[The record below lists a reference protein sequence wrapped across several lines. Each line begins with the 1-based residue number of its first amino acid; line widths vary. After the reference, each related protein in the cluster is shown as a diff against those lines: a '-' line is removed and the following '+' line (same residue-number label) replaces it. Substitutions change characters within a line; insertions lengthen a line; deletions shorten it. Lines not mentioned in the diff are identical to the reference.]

1 MQRKT
6 LTLKSI
12 SKATKSQP
20 ESIASDT
27 VQAGRKPKM
36 GAVKANVALLNQLC
50 ELIDNRC
57 KVFIQMRHG
66 AGYCGFPVRIDDGW
80 LVMDEVSVHGTKKAV
95 SAKTILIQIHD
106 GSFIA
111 HIHPTDSNQIGAS
124 E

>member
-12 SKATKSQP
+12 SKDTKPQL
-20 ESIASDT
+20 ESMASDT

-36 GAVKANVALLNQLC
+36 GAVKANAALLNQLSD
-50 ELIDNRC
+50 LIENRC

-66 AGYCGFPVRIDDGW
+66 AGYCGFPVRIDEGW

-95 SAKTILIQIHD
+95 SAKTILIQIND

-111 HIHPTDSNQIGAS
+111 HIHSTDSNQIGAS

>member
-1 MQRKT
+1 MET
-6 LTLKSI
+6 
-12 SKATKSQP
+12 
-20 ESIASDT
+20 
-27 VQAGRKPKM
+27 
-36 GAVKANVALLNQLC
+36 VKANTALLNKLS
-50 ELIDNRC
+50 ELIENRC

-80 LVMDEVSVHGTKKAV
+80 LVMDEVSVHGTKKAA
-95 SAKTILIQIHD
+95 SAKTILIQIND